1 MPMVPVRQLSVAFL
15 SLCAAGSVS
24 ADWTGGIEAG
34 ARLGSEERPALRL
47 YANNDSDPMSHYAYL
62 DWTRSSGGSSY
73 RLGYNPTF
81 NISKSVYSF
90 GRFSVEQ
97 DKSSTIESEIDALVG
112 IGNNLFQRG
121 NTRIKVEAGIGG
133 QQLTFDEADDETRG
147 FVFLSGGMSSSLL
160 ALLRFDASI
169 NTKASDGQTQLDG
182 EVGLSVP
189 VGPGTSLRYVYEVK
203 RYNFE
208 DPNRDD
214 IKNNDSFFKVS
225 YGF

>member
-1 MPMVPVRQLSVAFL
+1 VVSVRQLSIAIISF
-15 SLCAAGSVS
+15 CAAGNAG

-34 ARLGSEERPALRL
+34 ARLGSDERPALRF
-47 YANNDSDPMSHYAYL
+47 YANNDSDPLSHYAYL

-81 NISKSVYSF
+81 NISRSVYSF

-97 DKSSTIESEIDALVG
+97 DDPGGIEREIDALVG

-121 NTRIKVEAGIGG
+121 NTRVKVEAGIGG
-133 QQLTFDEADDETRG
+133 QQLTFNEAEDETSG
-147 FVFLSGGMSSSLL
+147 FVFLSGGVRSSLL
-160 ALLRFDASI
+160 ALLRFDASV
-169 NTKASDGQTQLDG
+169 NTKASDGQTTLDG

-189 VGPGTSLRYVYEVK
+189 VGPGTSLRYVYAVK
-203 RYNFE
+203 RYNF
-208 DPNRDD
+208 DDRDD
-214 IKNNDSFFKVS
+214 ISSEDSFFKVS